1 MVNTTMAVTIV
12 FHVVTT
18 AINAK
23 TSLVNAMIVVRECLT
38 SLPPLKIVLL
48 NVPIQSG
55 LKKLQWLV

>member
-1 MVNTTMAVTIV
+1 MEVTIV

-23 TSLVNAMIVVRECLT
+23 TSLVNARIVVRECLT
-38 SLPPLKIVLL
+38 SLPPLRIVLL

>member
-1 MVNTTMAVTIV
+1 MANTTMEVTIV

-23 TSLVNAMIVVRECLT
+23 TSLVNARIVVRECLT
-38 SLPPLKIVLL
+38 SLPPLRIVLL